1 MGQGIDISLCGKTRN
16 ARSDLDYPDGP
27 IRMVSHTGHIHA
39 KPDDTGSQTA
49 ALECQGLTK
58 RFGQVKAIAG
68 LDLRVLPGQIVALL
82 GPSGCGKTTAL
93 RLIAGFEQ
101 PDEGVI
107 TLGGRQVCQPGYAMP
122 PEKRNVGMV
131 FQEGAL
137 FPHLTVAQN
146 VAYGLPRGNG
156 REKRVGDVLDLV
168 GLDGLG
174 DRMPHELSGG
184 QQQRVALARAL
195 APQPE
200 VLLLDEP
207 FSNLD
212 PQLREQVRQDV
223 LQILKDGNI
232 TAIFV
237 THDQEEALLVGD
249 MVAVMNE
256 GRIEQ
261 IGPPEDIFHNPATR
275 FVAQFFGM
283 VDFIPAWRQG
293 DRLMT
298 EVGSVSW
305 PDGSGPFGPPME
317 ILGDTGESLEVMVRP
332 DCLSCVPSGQ
342 GQGRITGREFRGPFY
357 LYRVALPSGHSV
369 RCLLSHIDDL
379 PVGTTVSV
387 DLRQGHSLK
396 PFSEGRAVDRD

>member
-1 MGQGIDISLCGKTRN
+1 MSGEFDY
-16 ARSDLDYPDGP
+16 SDGRLQRERHSGNNH
-27 IRMVSHTGHIHA
+27 MQSA
-39 KPDDTGSQTA
+39 DTGSQQA
-49 ALECQGLTK
+49 ALECRGLTK
-58 RFGQVKAIAG
+58 RFGQVQAIAG
-68 LDLRVLPGQIVALL
+68 LDLTVLPGQVVALL

-93 RLIAGFEQ
+93 RLVAGFEQ
-101 PDEGVI
+101 PDEGSI
-107 TLGGRQVCQPGYAMP
+107 TVGGRQVCQPGYAMP
-122 PEKRNVGMV
+122 PEQRNVGMI

-146 VAYGLPRGNG
+146 VAYGLSRGNG
-156 REKRVGDVLDLV
+156 REKRVGEVLDLV

-174 DRMPHELSGG
+174 RRMPHELSGG

-195 APQPE
+195 APRPE

-212 PQLREQVRQDV
+212 PRLREQVRQDV
-223 LQILKDGNI
+223 LEILKNGNI

-249 MVAVMNE
+249 TVAVMNE
-256 GRIEQ
+256 GRVEQ
-261 IGPPEDIFHNPATR
+261 VGSPEDIFHSPATR
-275 FVAQFFGM
+275 FVAQFFGT

-293 DRLMT
+293 NRLVT

-305 PDGSGPFGPPME
+305 PDGFGP
-317 ILGDTGESLEVMVRP
+317 LGPPIDIDGASGDSLEVMVRP
-332 DCLSCVPSGQ
+332 DCLDCVPSGQ
-342 GQGRITGREFRGPFY
+342 GQGRITAREFRGPFY

-387 DLRQGHSLK
+387 GLRPGHSLK
-396 PFSEGRAVDRD
+396 PFSEGKAVDRD

>member
-1 MGQGIDISLCGKTRN
+1 MSSGFEH
-16 ARSDLDYPDGP
+16 SDNQLLTADDS
-27 IRMVSHTGHIHA
+27 SHRH
-39 KPDDTGSQTA
+39 PQPEDFGSQQA
-49 ALECQGLTK
+49 ALECDGLAK
-58 RFGQVKAIAG
+58 QFGQVQAIVG
-68 LDLRVLPGQIVALL
+68 LDLTVMPGQIVALL

-101 PDEGVI
+101 PDGGSISV
-107 TLGGRQVCQPGYAMP
+107 GGRQVCQPGYAMP
-122 PEKRNVGMV
+122 PEQRNVGMV

-156 REKRVGDVLDLV
+156 RDKRVEEVLELV

-174 DRMPHELSGG
+174 RRMPHELSGG

-195 APQPE
+195 APRPE

-212 PQLREQVRQDV
+212 PRLREQVRKDV
-223 LQILKDGNI
+223 REILKSGNI

-237 THDQEEALLVGD
+237 THDQEEALFVGD
-249 MVAVMNE
+249 IVAVMNE
-256 GRIEQ
+256 GRVEQ
-261 IGPPEDIFHNPATR
+261 TGSPEEIFHSPATR
-275 FVAQFFGM
+275 FVAEFFGM

-293 DRLMT
+293 SRLVT

-305 PDGSGPFGPPME
+305 SDGTGPFGPPAE
-317 ILGDTGESLEVMVRP
+317 IDGDNGDNLEVRVRP
-332 DCLSCVPSGQ
+332 DCLNCVPSGQ
-342 GQGRITGREFRGPFY
+342 GQGTITSREFRGPFY
-357 LYRVALPSGHSV
+357 LYKVALPSGHSV
-369 RCLLSHIDDL
+369 RCLLSHINDL
-379 PVGTTVSV
+379 PIGATVSV

-396 PFSEGRAVDRD
+396 PFAEGKAVNSD